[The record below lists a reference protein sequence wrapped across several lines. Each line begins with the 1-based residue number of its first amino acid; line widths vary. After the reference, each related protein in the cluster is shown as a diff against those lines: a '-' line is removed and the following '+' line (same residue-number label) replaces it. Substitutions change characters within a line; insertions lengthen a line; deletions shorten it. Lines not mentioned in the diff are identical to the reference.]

1 MKKRC
6 IILID
11 GSNFY
16 FKLKDLGL
24 HDLLEFDFSG
34 FAKLLAR
41 KYRIVRTVYY
51 IGKIRTDNTSKTLK
65 LHNNQQK
72 LFAHLRKQ
80 GVYYSLGYL
89 LKSNGV
95 FHEKGVDVNIA
106 VDILVA
112 VYENLADR
120 IILVSSD
127 TDLLPAV
134 KKAKEKGKSVEYVGF
149 SHKPSVAMVANCSVS
164 RLLSKEEIIP
174 FVKQTDK

>member
-1 MKKRC
+1 MAKRVLT
-6 IILID
+6 LID

-51 IGKIRTDNTSKTLK
+51 IGKIRTDNTSKTSK

-80 GVYYSLGYL
+80 RGHGCQL
-89 LKSNGV
+89 
-95 FHEKGVDVNIA
+95 F
-106 VDILVA
+106 
-112 VYENLADR
+112 
-120 IILVSSD
+120 
-127 TDLLPAV
+127 
-134 KKAKEKGKSVEYVGF
+134 GF
-149 SHKPSVAMVANCSVS
+149 ETAFERGNN
-164 RLLSKEEIIP
+164 P
-174 FVKQTDK
+174 FC

>member
-6 IILID
+6 VVLID

-16 FKLKDLGL
+16 FKLKDL
-24 HDLLEFDFSG
+24 
-34 FAKLLAR
+34 
-41 KYRIVRTVYY
+41 
-51 IGKIRTDNTSKTLK
+51 K
-65 LHNNQQK
+65 LHNDQQK
-72 LFAHLRKQ
+72 LFACLRKQ
-80 GVYYSLGYL
+80 SIYYSLGYL
-89 LKSNGV
+89 LKSDGT

-112 VYENLADR
+112 VYEDLADR

-127 TDLLPAV
+127 TDLLPAI
-134 KKAKEKGKSVEYVGF
+134 KKAKEKGKSVEYIGF

-164 RLLSKEEIIP
+164 KLLSKEEITP